1 MMGVPE
7 GKLHSTSLPI
17 FQDRG
22 PDVSLFRQVLNLLGC
37 LIILPM
43 YYVMTA
49 YTRHPLT
56 LDILLTIFSA
66 EWNRFSNENRRRRLY
81 RLDASSPKKD
91 EEKAIQAF
99 VNYDLGPE
107 CMAAIVGFREDPE
120 LFSRCLESY
129 KSARECRFVLV
140 GIDGDEDPDMEM
152 IRVFQKAYV
161 NPDSAII
168 HLEEP
173 LGEVAM
179 RTFEKVSAIDGN
191 TQSPGVYMEAAIAHC
206 CELAREIL
214 IDHDLDIGEA
224 GGITRLCLYQP
235 HLHKKGIMFSTF
247 IFSIVISEM
256 LGIEYLWSSDSD
268 TIVLEDSLR
277 RTIDTIAGDP
287 HVGGG
292 SAGLIVHNEHDT
304 ITTKLGS
311 VVYWSELYL
320 TRSVAMASG
329 TSDCQSGPSTAFR
342 ISILA
347 GVLFP
352 WYSQTVLGHRM
363 IVNEDRHLT
372 TNLLM
377 RGWTVTYAS
386 DTLAATD
393 TPTSIDRWL
402 MQQVRWSRA
411 GHIESFQ
418 QPRLYLIKNP
428 LFFWAAIKREAGP
441 LLGLV
446 YIIYYLVTGKSFA
459 YFSWYDA
466 GFRVVYTIIYNYIR
480 NPDRKRIREAIWI
493 VPALLFY
500 NVPLPMI
507 HLWSLITLFYD
518 SWGTS
523 MRSHAEMTKRGQTWK
538 RFKDLGFMVVWT
550 AIVGGTLGRML
561 ASIVGL
567 GTLTAIFWG
576 MVIPGMVS
584 FYGLVVRG

>member
-1 MMGVPE
+1 M
-7 GKLHSTSLPI
+7 TSLGEKIHARLSI

-22 PDVSLFRQVLNLLGC
+22 PDVPLFRQVLNLLGC

-56 LDILLTIFSA
+56 LDILVTIFAA
-66 EWNRFSNENRRRRLY
+66 ELNRFCNERRRRRLY
-81 RLDASSPKKD
+81 RLDGASSTHD
-91 EEKAIQAF
+91 AEKAMQAM
-99 VNYDLGPE
+99 VHSDLGPE
-107 CMAAIVGFREDPE
+107 CIAAIVGFREDPE
-120 LFSRCLESY
+120 LFARCLESY
-129 KSARECRFVLV
+129 KPARECRFVLV
-140 GIDGDEDPDMEM
+140 GVDGDAAPDMEM
-152 IRVFQKAYV
+152 IQVFQKV
-161 NPDSAII
+161 FPEDSAVI
-168 HLEEP
+168 HLDEP

-179 RTFEKVSAIDGN
+179 RTFAKVAESDGYA
-191 TQSPGVYMEAAIAHC
+191 QPREVYMETAIAHC

-224 GGITRLCLYQP
+224 GGVTRLCLYQP

-247 IFSIVISEM
+247 IFSIVLSEL
-256 LGIEYLWSSDSD
+256 LGVEYLWSSDSD
-268 TIVLEDSLR
+268 TIVMDGSLR
-277 RTIDTIAGDP
+277 RTIETIAGDP

-342 ISILA
+342 VS
-347 GVLFP
+347 VLPAVLYP
-352 WYSQTVLGHRM
+352 WYTQTVLGHRM
-363 IVNEDRHLT
+363 VVNEDRHLT

-393 TPTSIDRWL
+393 TPTTLSRWI

-418 QPRLYLIKNP
+418 QPKIYLINNP
-428 LFFWAAIKREAGP
+428 LFFWAAVKREAGP
-441 LLGLV
+441 LLGLL
-446 YIIYYLVTGKSFA
+446 YIVYYLVTGNTFA

-466 GFRVVYTIIYNYIR
+466 AFRTVYTIIYNYLR
-480 NPDRKRIREAIWI
+480 NPDRKGKREAIWI

-500 NVPLPMI
+500 NVPLPMV

-523 MRSHAEMTKRGQTWK
+523 MRSQSEITKRGEAWK
-538 RFKDLGFMVVWT
+538 RFKDLGFMVVWA
-550 AIVGGTLGRML
+550 AIVGGSLGRMF
-561 ASIVGL
+561 AFAAGWS
-567 GTLTAIFWG
+567 TMTAIFWG
-576 MVIPGMVS
+576 MLIPGMVT
-584 FYGLVVRG
+584 FYGLVVRE